1 LVAAASRTIFTQ
13 EAARRQGRQVAD
25 GLRARFARLARAMDE
40 AKDDVLA
47 YMTLHPDH
55 WTRIS
60 STNPLERLI
69 GEIKRRTDVAGHL
82 TDRGRDRPPGRRCC
96 SKQNSLETLAA
107 FGHSD
112 QLRLSAVAA

>member
-1 LVAAASRTIFTQ
+1 MLPAPRSPDGRTIR
-13 EAARRQGRQVAD
+13 EDRDLA
-25 GLRARFARLARAMDE
+25 GLGSATSIMP
-40 AKDDVLA
+40 V
-47 YMTLHPDH
+47 
-55 WTRIS
+55 
-60 STNPLERLI
+60 TNPLERLI

-82 TDRGRDRPPGRRCC
+82 TDRGRDRPPCRRCC

>member
-1 LVAAASRTIFTQ
+1 MA
-13 EAARRQGRQVAD
+13 
-25 GLRARFARLARAMDE
+25 FARASPALPRAMDE
-40 AKDDVLA
+40 AEDDVLA

-82 TDRGRDRPPGRRCC
+82 TDRGRDRPPCRRCC